1 MWLRTPT
8 TSMSLNNNDQSQLT
22 KEGVACPK
30 VLEKTDTCNTLN
42 GWQISEIVTLTL
54 LCFNVLC
61 HWSNIT
67 HWIYSTCLAHRTRLT
82 ERKEKRLFDQRE
94 KMREELMQQVLVAP
108 PEQDPAQQPRQILAP
123 AQPEIIV
130 G

>member
-1 MWLRTPT
+1 MRTHT
-8 TSMSLNNNDQSQLT
+8 TLMYLTMTSDQSQLI
-22 KEGVACPK
+22 KEGVVCPK

-42 GWQISEIVTLTL
+42 GWQISEIVILSL

-82 ERKEKRLFDQRE
+82 ERKEKKLFDQRE

-108 PEQDPAQQPRQILAP
+108 PEQDPAQQPQQILAP
-123 AQPEIIV
+123 AQPEIM
-130 G
+130 GG